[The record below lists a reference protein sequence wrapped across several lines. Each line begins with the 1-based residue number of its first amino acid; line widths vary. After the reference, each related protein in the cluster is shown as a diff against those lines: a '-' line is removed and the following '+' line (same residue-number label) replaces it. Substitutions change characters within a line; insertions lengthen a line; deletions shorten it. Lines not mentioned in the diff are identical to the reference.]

1 MPEVE
6 PSPILV
12 VEDDELVRSFL
23 CRALAGVSGHVDACA
38 TGAEAL
44 DAVSRRSYGVIL
56 LDGLLPDT
64 HGIDLAG
71 EILSDPNGSSSGICF
86 VSGSFRLSRAMRAGV
101 TALPKPLRVSELTTA
116 VRYLLAWHQEAP
128 APPAERLAAID
139 ALRADLLV
147 S

>member
-23 CRALAGVSGHVDACA
+23 CRALAGVSGDIDACA

-44 DAVSRRSYGVIL
+44 DAVSQRSYGVIL

-71 EILSDPNGSSSGICF
+71 RILGDPNGRRSGICF
-86 VSGSFRLSRAMRAGV
+86 VTGSLRLSRAMRAGV
-101 TALPKPLRVSELTTA
+101 TALPKPLRVSELTDA
-116 VRYLLAWHQEAP
+116 VRYLLAWHEEAP
-128 APPAERLAAID
+128 APPAERFAAID